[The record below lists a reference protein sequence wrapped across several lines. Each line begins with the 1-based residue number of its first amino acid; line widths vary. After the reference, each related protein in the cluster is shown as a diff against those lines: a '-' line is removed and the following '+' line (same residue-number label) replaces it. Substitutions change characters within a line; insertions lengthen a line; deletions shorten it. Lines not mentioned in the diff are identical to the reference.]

1 MIMMMMIMIIKGRLH
16 KPYLSLEIT
25 VLAIRVDLYVEL
37 SAVGANGPL
46 YCLLPARLTVCL
58 VQGYHDLCP
67 VYRTFFL
74 PNGTEIC
81 QKIPEGKLS
90 ENPQSLRVMAHVVS
104 GLASSLTF

>member
-1 MIMMMMIMIIKGRLH
+1 MIIKGRLH

-67 VYRTFFL
+67 VYRTFFSAKWHRNM
-74 PNGTEIC
+74 PKNPRR
-81 QKIPEGKLS
+81 KIVRKPPKAYELWHM
-90 ENPQSLRVMAHVVS
+90 L
-104 GLASSLTF
+104 